1 MTAGLKTTVRFGVF
15 SVVMVCAVAQTLSN
29 SNAPAIAIRQG
40 QFGAASRTTG
50 AFFSG
55 GAPFQPITDRPYSAE
70 QVMERVQTLADGTHI
85 TQTTQKTMLYRDSA
99 GRTRTEHTFMPPPGA
114 AMASIPALIEIA
126 DPVAGCRY
134 ILEQQNRVARRTP
147 WPPALRRVAPVGVA
161 SQSNGIV
168 FSTNGQPAKILPAPA
183 TSGPTDARPHPQ
195 MSRESLGTQNIEG
208 IPADGTRMTT
218 TYPEGFFGNDRPITA
233 VSETWFSPEL
243 KMVVLSKIS
252 DPRTGE
258 STTKLINISQTEPDP
273 SLFQVPPD
281 YSLVD
286 EQPPVIQ
293 R

>member
-1 MTAGLKTTVRFGVF
+1 
-15 SVVMVCAVAQTLSN
+15 
-29 SNAPAIAIRQG
+29 
-40 QFGAASRTTG
+40 
-50 AFFSG
+50 
-55 GAPFQPITDRPYSAE
+55 
-70 QVMERVQTLADGTHI
+70 
-85 TQTTQKTMLYRDSA
+85 
-99 GRTRTEHTFMPPPGA
+99 
-114 AMASIPALIEIA
+114 MASIPALIEIA

-134 ILEQQNRVARRTP
+134 ILEQQNHVARRTS
-147 WPPALRRVAPVGVA
+147 WPPALRRVAPTGVA
-161 SQSNGIV
+161 SESERNVPQASIWTQSNGIV

-218 TYPEGFFGNDRPITA
+218 TYPEGFFGNDRPITT

-258 STTKLINISQTEPDP
+258 STTKLINASQTEPDP
-273 SLFQVPPD
+273 SLFQVPPE

-293 R
+293 K